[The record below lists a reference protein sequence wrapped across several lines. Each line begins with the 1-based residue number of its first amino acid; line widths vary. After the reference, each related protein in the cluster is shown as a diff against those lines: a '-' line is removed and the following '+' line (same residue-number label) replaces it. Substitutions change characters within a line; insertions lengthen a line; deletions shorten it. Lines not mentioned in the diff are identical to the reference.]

1 METNQSVRNST
12 LLIDPD
18 AKTKIALIKVPR
30 DAAGKPFFIG
40 KLQFPGTM
48 EFEQG
53 VSFMVFVA
61 EDGVEELQIAPID
74 PNRRSKTNR
83 DCGASLLSN
92 GRFSIDLHPMIDQN
106 GSTYYVGE
114 AIGLS
119 KIDLRQ
125 GIFFTIFTSIPGQEQ
140 IQISRLQ
147 VKVRPRYDEA
157 PRSSPRNTF
166 DPKRY
171 SETG

>member
-1 METNQSVRNST
+1 METT
-12 LLIDPD
+12 LLIDPE
-18 AKTKIALIKVPR
+18 AKSRISLIKVPR

-61 EDGVEELQIAPID
+61 EEGVEELQIAPID
-74 PNRRSKTNR
+74 PARRNKTSR
-83 DCGASLLSN
+83 DGRCASLLN
-92 GRFSIDLHPMIDQN
+92 NARFSIDLHPMIDQN

-114 AIGLS
+114 AIGLT
-119 KIDLRQ
+119 KMDLRP
-125 GIFFTIFTSIPGQEQ
+125 GIFFTIFTSIAGQEQ

-147 VKVRPRYDEA
+147 VKVRPRYDDTA
-157 PRSSPRNTF
+157 PRSSPRATNTF

>member
-1 METNQSVRNST
+1 METT
-12 LLIDPD
+12 LLIDPE
-18 AKTKIALIKVPR
+18 AKTPVKLIKVPR

-40 KLQFPGTM
+40 KMQFPGTL

-53 VSFMVFVA
+53 ASFMVFVA
-61 EDGVEELQIAPID
+61 EEGVEELQIAPLD
-74 PNRRSKTNR
+74 PTRRNKMSR
-83 DCGASLLSN
+83 DSGASAALLNNS
-92 GRFSIDLHPMIDQN
+92 RFSIDLHPMIDQN

-119 KIDLRQ
+119 KIDLRP
-125 GIFFTIFTSIPGQEQ
+125 GIFFTIFTSIAGQEQ

-147 VKVRPRYDEA
+147 VKTRRYEDA